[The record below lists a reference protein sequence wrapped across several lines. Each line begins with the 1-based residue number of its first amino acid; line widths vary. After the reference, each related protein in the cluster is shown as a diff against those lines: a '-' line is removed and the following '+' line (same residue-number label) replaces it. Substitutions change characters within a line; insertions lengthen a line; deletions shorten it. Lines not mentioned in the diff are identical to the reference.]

1 VKFEVGFRGLDRL
14 RALPGKLAETVDEAE
29 RKTVLVLSQIGTRLL
44 RDRLSGVDRKRRTG
58 NLARS
63 VATSEPRRV
72 GTGGW
77 EGLFG
82 YGRGVAAR
90 YARILEEGG
99 TITPKSAKVLAVPVG
114 NALTATG
121 RARFASP
128 REVEGG
134 FWLSRPGRPP
144 LVVVERGGSKSRR
157 LDVLFVGLPRVTLE
171 GKRSAA
177 KAAEAAQGQARR
189 VLDEQIRAAL
199 APAGF

>member
-29 RKTVLVLSQIGTRLL
+29 RKTV
-44 RDRLSGVDRKRRTG
+44 
-58 NLARS
+58 
-63 VATSEPRRV
+63 
-72 GTGGW
+72 
-77 EGLFG
+77 
-82 YGRGVAAR
+82 
-90 YARILEEGG
+90 LEEGG

-144 LVVVERGGSKSRR
+144 LFVVERGGSKSRR